1 MVLMATDNPI
11 QKFYES
17 NPRMVSSPFGGI
29 EGINTELLNE
39 VLAALDIDF
48 SGKRV
53 LDVGCGRGYIDAV
66 VEAQGGQYVGADF
79 VISRGGFP
87 LVQADAAR
95 LPFSDEVFDVLL
107 CVDASEHFPDPAGA
121 AREFFRVLKPG
132 GVFFLSAPNYGNV
145 AGVVKWACEGMG
157 WYEPNTWAPFGR
169 WQPQEL
175 EQPLTPGFIREVYGA
190 AGFTAIRALGHGAE
204 VGLGLFPWVDH
215 PRMPE
220 AVQFRLQR
228 LFAHLGPAVAKRL
241 PSASLHLFWRME
253 KANAD

>member
-1 MVLMATDNPI
+1 MAPDNPI
-11 QKFYES
+11 QKFYER

-29 EGINTELLNE
+29 EGINTALLNE
-39 VLAALDIDF
+39 VLAALEIEF
-48 SGKRV
+48 TGKRV
-53 LDVGCGRGYIDAV
+53 LDVGCGRGYIEAV
-66 VEAQGGQYVGADF
+66 VHAGGGRYVGADF
-79 VISRGGFP
+79 VISRGDFP

-95 LPFSDEVFDVLL
+95 LPFSDGSFDVLL
-107 CVDASEHFPDPAGA
+107 CVDASEHFPDPAAA

-132 GVFFLSAPNYGNV
+132 GLYFLSAPNYGNV

-175 EQPLTPGFIREVYGA
+175 EQPLTPGFVRETYQR
-190 AGFTAIRALGHGAE
+190 AGFTGIRALGHGAE

-228 LFAHLGPAVAKRL
+228 LFAHLGPAVAKRV

-253 KANAD
+253 KAGDDNA